1 MNGSERGTSLFERQL
16 RIIGQVSD
24 IDDPDLLARLE
35 RVIDVHTSG
44 LRVLDDAESD
54 AILDELHADRT
65 D

>member
-1 MNGSERGTSLFERQL
+1 MNGFDRGTSLFERQL

-35 RVIDVHTSG
+35 RMIDVHNSG
-44 LRVLDDAESD
+44 LRVLDDAESA
-54 AILDELHADRT
+54 AILDELHADRS